1 MTTRTT
7 TTTTDRSSAGAPPSS
22 PPAGTALP
30 SPSAAVTD
38 DTVTD
43 AATGTGTE
51 SPPATAPA
59 VPDKTEPAETAPA
72 GTDTAETAPAGT
84 DRAGTAPAETEAAGT
99 GTLEADAGDEATS
112 GGRRFR
118 RAPRARRRGLAPG
131 KRLPASRLI
140 GPALFLALWAVAS
153 AAGQLD
159 PGAIPA
165 PWTVLRTTGHLW
177 TDGTLPTDV
186 LTSLERAGYGFAFGL
201 TAGVLLALA
210 SGLSRVGEALIDGT
224 VQLNRAIPTLG
235 LIPLFILWLG
245 IGETFKIAII
255 AIVVYIPIYLNLHSA
270 LSGIDHRFVE
280 LAEVQGL
287 SRLRFVREIVIPGA
301 LPGFF
306 VGLRLGVTGSWLSL
320 VVLEQINATSGLG
333 YMMFQAQNYGRTDI
347 ILVGLLIYGIFGL
360 VSDSAVRLI
369 ERKVL
374 SWRRTLSS

>member
-1 MTTRTT
+1 MS
-7 TTTTDRSSAGAPPSS
+7 TTDVPTAAAP
-22 PPAGTALP
+22 TA
-30 SPSAAVTD
+30 A
-38 DTVTD
+38 
-43 AATGTGTE
+43 
-51 SPPATAPA
+51 
-59 VPDKTEPAETAPA
+59 EPRP
-72 GTDTAETAPAGT
+72 
-84 DRAGTAPAETEAAGT
+84 APAEKTRRDRRT
-99 GTLEADAGDEATS
+99 
-112 GGRRFR
+112 GRRT
-118 RAPRARRRGLAPG
+118 LAPG

-140 GPALFLALWAVAS
+140 GPALFLALWAAAS

-165 PWTVLRTTGHLW
+165 PWTVLRTTGQLW
-177 TDGTLPTDV
+177 SAGTLPTDV
-186 LTSLERAGYGFAFGL
+186 LTSLERAAYGFALGL
-201 TAGVLLALA
+201 SAGVLLALTA
-210 SGLSRVGEALIDGT
+210 GLSRVGEALIDGT

-255 AIVVYIPIYLNLHSA
+255 AIVVYIPIYLNLHAA

-287 SRLRFVREIVIPGA
+287 SRLRFIREIVVPGA

-347 ILVGLLIYGIFGL
+347 ILVGLLIYGVFGL
-360 VSDSAVRLI
+360 ASDSAVRLF
-369 ERKVL
+369 ERRVL
-374 SWRRTLSS
+374 SWRRTLSN

>member
-1 MTTRTT
+1 MTTTETATDTATGPTT
-7 TTTTDRSSAGAPPSS
+7 AGPTGTATT
-22 PPAGTALP
+22 AGTATAAAA
-30 SPSAAVTD
+30 AAVTE
-38 DTVTD
+38 DT
-43 AATGTGTE
+43 E
-51 SPPATAPA
+51 
-59 VPDKTEPAETAPA
+59 
-72 GTDTAETAPAGT
+72 DTAQDGSRP
-84 DRAGTAPAETEAAGT
+84 
-99 GTLEADAGDEATS
+99 
-112 GGRRFR
+112 RRTR
-118 RAPRARRRGLAPG
+118 HRGLAPG

-140 GPALFLALWAVAS
+140 GPVLFLALWAAAS

-165 PWTVLRTTGHLW
+165 PWTVLRTAGHLW

-186 LTSLERAGYGFAFGL
+186 LTSLERAGYGFALGL

-210 SGLSRVGEALIDGT
+210 AGLSRVGEALIDGT

-270 LSGIDHRFVE
+270 LSGIDHRYVE

-374 SWRRTLSS
+374 SWRRTLSN

>member
-7 TTTTDRSSAGAPPSS
+7 TTTATPDTTDTETAARAVATATAGNETGTEASAAPGEETGTTVAATPGTGTGAGAG
-22 PPAGTALP
+22 AGTA
-30 SPSAAVTD
+30 AVEAEPA
-38 DTVTD
+38 D
-43 AATGTGTE
+43 AAAGGG
-51 SPPATAPA
+51 AAPG
-59 VPDKTEPAETAPA
+59 ERREHR
-72 GTDTAETAPAGT
+72 E
-84 DRAGTAPAETEAAGT
+84 
-99 GTLEADAGDEATS
+99 
-112 GGRRFR
+112 RRFR

-360 VSDSAVRLI
+360 VSDSAVRLV

-374 SWRRTLSS
+374 SWRRTLSN

>member
-1 MTTRTT
+1 
-7 TTTTDRSSAGAPPSS
+7 
-22 PPAGTALP
+22 LI
-30 SPSAAVTD
+30 AVTIS
-38 DTVTD
+38 T
-43 AATGTGTE
+43 AA
-51 SPPATAPA
+51 AAPVA
-59 VPDKTEPAETAPA
+59 STPAE
-72 GTDTAETAPAGT
+72 
-84 DRAGTAPAETEAAGT
+84 
-99 GTLEADAGDEATS
+99 EATPV
-112 GGRRFR
+112 RRT
-118 RAPRARRRGLAPG
+118 RRRGLAPG

-140 GPALFLALWAVAS
+140 GPALIVALWAAAS

-165 PWTVLRTTGHLW
+165 PWTVASTAGRLW
-177 TDGTLPTDV
+177 TVGTLPTDV
-186 LTSLERAGYGFAFGL
+186 LTSLGRAGQGFTLGL
-201 TAGVLLALA
+201 TAGVVLALA
-210 SGLSRVGEALIDGT
+210 AGLSRIGDALIDGT
-224 VQLNRAIPTLG
+224 VNLNRAVPTLG

-270 LSGIDHRFVE
+270 LSGIDHRYVE

-287 SRLRFVREIVIPGA
+287 SKISFIRQIVIPGA

-333 YMMFQAQNYGRTDI
+333 YMMFQAQNYGQTDV

-360 VSDSAVRLI
+360 LSDTLVRLI
-369 ERKVL
+369 ERRVL